1 MGESLVSDHDTP
13 AGRPRRLDQFKE
25 LNPHLIRGQGSDRCL
40 NLWDLLTPR
49 HREDADCCLRG
60 ETGLDLSSCFL
71 GGSERWKDSS
81 SSLPVVV
88 AHPLCGHTEDDV
100 SHHELFGDFF
110 TARGLDYLVSRSSW
124 HGDSHS
130 LVVIARPDV
139 IDGIEMPSEDMSPV
153 YATWPVPDWEMQE
166 ALKLA
171 EEDVLRNRRARQAR
185 NEEDGGDLAMALRL
199 YCDTAYADR
208 TGGFHHLAR
217 EQLGHAKRLVGDHPD
232 LDLGYLL
239 FKNDRDRDYV
249 CGEVPPVLSR
259 AELVR
264 RLHKVELPRGWG
276 RFRSPKGG
284 SAVAR
289 ISYGERIGTVW
300 LVQGGILNLWSSSV
314 EMEGGAM
321 IRTSLSDE
329 PQSSDAPSYCWPDPE
344 SALDAAVK
352 GWRDLWD
359 SQA

>member
-1 MGESLVSDHDTP
+1 M
-13 AGRPRRLDQFKE
+13 
-25 LNPHLIRGQGSDRCL
+25 
-40 NLWDLLTPR
+40 
-49 HREDADCCLRG
+49 
-60 ETGLDLSSCFL
+60 
-71 GGSERWKDSS
+71 
-81 SSLPVVV
+81 
-88 AHPLCGHTEDDV
+88 
-100 SHHELFGDFF
+100 
-110 TARGLDYLVSRSSW
+110 
-124 HGDSHS
+124 
-130 LVVIARPDV
+130 
-139 IDGIEMPSEDMSPV
+139 
-153 YATWPVPDWEMQE
+153 
-166 ALKLA
+166 
-171 EEDVLRNRRARQAR
+171 
-185 NEEDGGDLAMALRL
+185 
-199 YCDTAYADR
+199 
-208 TGGFHHLAR
+208 
-217 EQLGHAKRLVGDHPD
+217 
-232 LDLGYLL
+232 
-239 FKNDRDRDYV
+239 

-314 EMEGGAM
+314 ELEGGAM

-329 PQSSDAPSYCWPDPE
+329 PQSSDAPSYCWSDPE

>member
-1 MGESLVSDHDTP
+1 MVSDYDTP
-13 AGRPRRLDQFKE
+13 AGRLRRLDQFKE
-25 LNPHLIRGQGSDRCL
+25 LNPDLLQGQGSDRCL

-49 HREDADCCLRG
+49 HREDADCCLRVQ
-60 ETGLDLSSCFL
+60 TGLDLSSCFL

-130 LVVIARPDV
+130 LAVIARPDV
-139 IDGIEMPSEDMSPV
+139 IDGIKMPYEDMSPV

-217 EQLGHAKRLVGDHPD
+217 EQLGHARRLVGDNYG
-232 LDLGYLL
+232 LDLNHLL
-239 FKNDRDRDYV
+239 FKNNRDRDFV
-249 CGEVPPVLSR
+249 CGQVPPVLSR

-264 RLHKVELPRGWG
+264 RLRKVELPRGWD

-284 SAVAR
+284 SALAR
-289 ISYGERIGTVW
+289 LSFRGQFGTVW
-300 LVQGGILNLWSSSV
+300 IVQGGIVNLWSSSL

-321 IRTSLSDE
+321 FRTSLSDE
-329 PQSSDAPSYCWPDPE
+329 SQGSGAPIFCWPDPE

-359 SQA
+359 SKA